1 MANNRSIC
9 PRCNNYVEG
18 RKISSFKGKT
28 ARTAAKA
35 LVKEGSKDIVEYG
48 TIGAGMAT
56 GAAIGSIIP
65 GVGTAI
71 GASIGGA
78 VGWVGKALANDAIG
92 KKVDQAADYL
102 EDEYTEVVYQYSC
115 PKCGHSWTSEDEDYD
130 YDEEDDDDYE
140 DYDEE
145 VDEYNDEEGE
155 IFRNEFNYYL
165 ENGELIV
172 KEKNEVLN
180 KVQELEK
187 VKKMCSDIVKSEYS
201 FLQSIYCLDFIL
213 DNDDYSLLSLG
224 EKCIRDANRYLDDG
238 EYILVKLM
246 FESLAINH
254 NAPNVIQ
261 LHESIQQRC
270 PKIHLLEKTLFNNE
284 YLTILYEKCRFFSFI
299 DSIVKLEEKKD
310 GRKVVELLNMIL
322 NLSDK
327 GFQMFGYEQ
336 LMDYYFFGKNGVV
349 KLSQTGFKY
358 ALKGYDL
365 GDFSHEFNPE
375 IVYHRRWLRCL
386 SRIAYCYLEGE
397 GTKQDYQKALE
408 YTTKAANLGDLCSI
422 ANLGDIYELGR
433 GVPQNKKT
441 ALEYYEKALSLGFES
456 VKDKVLELKG
466 TTSSMTS
473 SHSNIMTDEEQEYLE
488 EVKICLE
495 EDGEISPK
503 ERRLL
508 DRLRTKLGISEIRAK
523 VLEDSLNALKL
534 TEEEQEYM
542 EEYKL
547 CIEEDGEIS
556 PKERRLLDRLRDK
569 LGISVK
575 RAEELEKS
583 KL

>member
-115 PKCGHSWTSEDEDYD
+115 PKCGHSWTSEDED
-130 YDEEDDDDYE
+130 DDDYE

-145 VDEYNDEEGE
+145 EDEYNDEEGE

-284 YLTILYEKCRFFSFI
+284 YLTILYEKCRFFSLI

-327 GFQMFGYEQ
+327 ASQLCGYEQ

-408 YTTKAANLGDLCSI
+408 YTTKAASLGDLCSI
-422 ANLGDIYELGR
+422 FNLGEIYELGR
-433 GVPQNKKT
+433 GVPQNKKL
-441 ALEYYEKALSLGFES
+441 ALEYYEKALNFGFEPA
-456 VKDKVLELKG
+456 KDKVLELKG

-473 SHSNIMTDEEQEYLE
+473 SHSGIMTEEEQEYLD

-495 EDGEISPK
+495 EGGEISSK

-508 DRLRTKLGISEIRAK
+508 DRLRTKLGITEIRAK

-534 TEEEQEYM
+534 TEEEQEYLD
-542 EEYKL
+542 EYKL
-547 CIEEDGEIS
+547 CLEEDGKIS

-569 LGISVK
+569 LSISQK
-575 RAEELEKS
+575 RAKELEDFV
-583 KL
+583 

>member
-1 MANNRSIC
+1 MANNRSVC

-18 RKISSFKGKT
+18 HKISSFKGRT
-28 ARTAAKA
+28 ARTVSKAVAK
-35 LVKEGSKDIVEYG
+35 EISKDAVELG
-48 TIGAGMAT
+48 TMGA
-56 GAAIGSIIP
+56 GAAIGTLICP
-65 GVGTAI
+65 GVGTVI
-71 GASIGGA
+71 GAA
-78 VGWVGKALANDAIG
+78 AGWVGKALANDAIG

-130 YDEEDDDDYE
+130 DDYDEENDDDYE

-145 VDEYNDEEGE
+145 GDEYNDEEDE